1 MLINLSSAPA
11 SALEVQE
18 VPLAS
23 PFDLLTY
30 RSRRHYWG
38 APLTWALAAWA
49 LGAMELHVWLVKS
62 DISAGRHRELQC
74 ELETAPK
81 FDPAA

>member
-1 MLINLSSAPA
+1 MDQLLHVRPRRCRSPPPLICLLIDHVDTTDVRP
-11 SALEVQE
+11 
-18 VPLAS
+18 
-23 PFDLLTY
+23 DL
-30 RSRRHYWG
+30 G
-38 APLTWALAAWA
+38 PGC
-49 LGAMELHVWLVKS
+49 LGAGCDGAARVAHES